1 MKKQERSIKDM
12 EKEQNLKAAGVE
24 EELRA
29 LSSEEDQTG
38 GFPWTVPVSLSIA
51 FCPTGKCTSAC
62 R

>member
-1 MKKQERSIKDM
+1 MKKN
-12 EKEQNLKAAGVE
+12 EKEQHLVSELKQEKMEVE
-24 EELRA
+24 AELRA

-38 GFPWTVPVSLSIA
+38 GFPWTVPVGLSIA

>member
-1 MKKQERSIKDM
+1 MKKN
-12 EKEQNLKAAGVE
+12 EKEQHLTSELKQEKMEVE
-24 EELRA
+24 AELRA